1 LTILFAAAAFGQQ
14 PTPTAT
20 PNVIDETVTVSA
32 DLEQPESEV
41 TKTASVIGEKEIE
54 ARQETNAVDALS
66 TVPGL
71 RIQQLGGFGRTANIK
86 TRGLRNSDTAVL
98 IDGIRFRDVSG
109 ISGDATPFISDLS
122 LAGISKMEVLRGPG
136 SSLYGTN
143 AIGGTIDLRTAPPQ
157 LGFHGNAFAG
167 VGGLGMNR
175 FGGGLSYAAERWS
188 LGGGIS
194 RMAYTKGIDGN
205 DDADNI
211 SYRTRFDAK
220 PWRGGDISVRLYGSS
235 SFVRL
240 NSDPDTFGVLPP
252 TNATIIDADEGVN
265 FIADTDDPDNTQRAK
280 FFNGQVVVSHAFS
293 DKFSINAFYSGLKTD
308 RENIAGILGVG
319 FQSDSTTIYDASVH
333 TFNGGFAWRPNGVHR
348 VTAGFEFESESY
360 ANEGFTPSGFGD
372 YWLDVSQNSK
382 TVYAQDLVS
391 LLDGKLQF
399 AGGIR
404 AQFFGLGTPNFSLQN
419 APFADVSPAD
429 PASAVTFDGS
439 AAYFISR
446 IGVKIRTHAG
456 TGYRVPSLY
465 ERFGTF
471 FSTWPTDRFV
481 AIGDPSLKPERS
493 AAFDIGADKY
503 FSKWNAKLSAVYFYT
518 KLDRTIGY
526 GLLPQPDPWGRDNFD
541 SGGGYLNTK
550 GGIARGGEFSG
561 ELHPTSL
568 TDIFASY
575 TYTNSDQR
583 EPQVA
588 GSGII
593 TSLGVPANQF
603 TFVLTQRYKGFW
615 ANFDVLA
622 TSDYLA
628 PVFSNATFNSYIYR
642 FDGNRNADLT
652 AGYRFTFDAG
662 KYSLRIH
669 GKIGNLFGYE
679 YFENGF
685 RTEGRTGS
693 TGLAFDF

>member
-1 LTILFAAAAFGQQ
+1 
-14 PTPTAT
+14 
-20 PNVIDETVTVSA
+20 
-32 DLEQPESEV
+32 
-41 TKTASVIGEKEIE
+41 
-54 ARQETNAVDALS
+54 
-66 TVPGL
+66 
-71 RIQQLGGFGRTANIK
+71 
-86 TRGLRNSDTAVL
+86 
-98 IDGIRFRDVSG
+98 
-109 ISGDATPFISDLS
+109 
-122 LAGISKMEVLRGPG
+122 
-136 SSLYGTN
+136 
-143 AIGGTIDLRTAPPQ
+143 
-157 LGFHGNAFAG
+157 
-167 VGGLGMNR
+167 
-175 FGGGLSYAAERWS
+175 
-188 LGGGIS
+188 
-194 RMAYTKGIDGN
+194 
-205 DDADNI
+205 
-211 SYRTRFDAK
+211 
-220 PWRGGDISVRLYGSS
+220 
-235 SFVRL
+235 
-240 NSDPDTFGVLPP
+240 
-252 TNATIIDADEGVN
+252 
-265 FIADTDDPDNTQRAK
+265 
-280 FFNGQVVVSHAFS
+280 
-293 DKFSINAFYSGLKTD
+293 
-308 RENIAGILGVG
+308 
-319 FQSDSTTIYDASVH
+319 
-333 TFNGGFAWRPNGVHR
+333 
-348 VTAGFEFESESY
+348 
-360 ANEGFTPSGFGD
+360 
-372 YWLDVSQNSK
+372 
-382 TVYAQDLVS
+382 
-391 LLDGKLQF
+391 
-399 AGGIR
+399 
-404 AQFFGLGTPNFSLQN
+404 
-419 APFADVSPAD
+419 
-429 PASAVTFDGS
+429 
-439 AAYFISR
+439 
-446 IGVKIRTHAG
+446 
-456 TGYRVPSLY
+456 
-465 ERFGTF
+465 
-471 FSTWPTDRFV
+471 V

-588 GSGII
+588 GSGVI

-628 PVFSNATFNSYIYR
+628 PVFSNATFNSYVYR

-693 TGLAFDF
+693 AGLAFDF